1 VNQDRYPAEDAR
13 IAVHITCRSSRD
25 QLLGIEEGILRA
37 RVTAPPVDGE
47 ANKALRRL
55 IAKRIGIAP
64 SRVEVV
70 RGGKSRR
77 KTVRV
82 TGLGEV
88 AAERAL
94 RDPDR

>member
-1 VNQDRYPAEDAR
+1 VNQDRYPAKDAR
-13 IAVHITCRSSRD
+13 IAVHVTCRSSRD
-25 QLLGIEEGILRA
+25 QLLGIEEGVLRA

-82 TGLGEV
+82 TGFGEV
-88 AAERAL
+88 AAKRAL